1 MEHSHASLA
10 IFERFVHQSFG
21 SLPADGRGTFAALLE
36 KGGEATEAFQSAFV
50 DEGVERTDRGPQAFA
65 DFEIGLQKRL
75 AEFGRGLLCN
85 FIEERDEN
93 DGPIRRD
100 GRVRSTEPTP
110 KTIHTVFGAVR
121 FLRSLYRSPGSPAL
135 VPVDESLG
143 LFDK

>member
-1 MEHSHASLA
+1 MPVSQSSNGLSLSA
-10 IFERFVHQSFG
+10 LSQPTAEALR
-21 SLPADGRGTFAALLE
+21 TFAALLE
-36 KGGEATEAFQSAFV
+36 KGGEATEAFQSLAAFV

-135 VPVDESLG
+135 APVDESLG